1 MYFLK
6 PRPHKPIRR
15 NQEEHLSPCPHPT
28 SLLNHH
34 PSPCPSPSPAQGSGP
49 ALTCA
54 RQHSPIQT
62 SYNPM
67 ERHLGS
73 LGAKYVLQ
81 LPWVQHSP
89 GCCWKPAAM
98 QTPSCPFLGYVNGLP
113 CHAHPAGILKAF
125 HHPKQGCGRGL
136 SPRGGRRGWGCMNAM
151 NLLPQVKVLP

>member
-6 PRPHKPIRR
+6 PRPHEPIRR

-34 PSPCPSPSPAQGSGP
+34 PSRCPSPSPAQGSGP

-89 GCCWKPAAM
+89 GCCWKPAAL
-98 QTPSCPFLGYVNGLP
+98 QTPSCPFLGVCKWPSLP
-113 CHAHPAGILKAF
+113 CTPCRHPEGFSSPQAGMWEGAQ
-125 HHPKQGCGRGL
+125 PEGRTQRLGL
-136 SPRGGRRGWGCMNAM
+136 HECNEPFTSS
-151 NLLPQVKVLP
+151 